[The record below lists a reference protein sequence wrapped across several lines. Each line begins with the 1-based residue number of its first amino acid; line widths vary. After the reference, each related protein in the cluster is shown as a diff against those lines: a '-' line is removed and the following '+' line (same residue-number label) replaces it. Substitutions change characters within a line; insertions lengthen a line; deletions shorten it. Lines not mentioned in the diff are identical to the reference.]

1 MEGSAVGFFA
11 KWLYSHKVSTFQIIT
26 YSFVLLI
33 LTGTL
38 LLMLP
43 WATKS
48 GESAGFMTA
57 WFTATSASCVTGL
70 VLQDTALYWSLF
82 GKIVILVLI
91 QIGGVGVVTISVL
104 IALAAGKKIDLM
116 QRGLMNYSVSSPTA
130 GGTVSLTRF
139 IARSVLII
147 ELTGALLMW
156 PGFAGEFGIWKGLGI
171 SFFHSVSAF
180 CNAGFDLMGTESG
193 AFSSLTVF
201 SNHPVI
207 NIVVMTLIIL
217 GGLGF
222 LTWQDVVV
230 HKFHL
235 CRCRLQTKLILS
247 SSLFLIVVPAVLFFF
262 FEYGSVHGS
271 ERVWLSLFQSVTAR
285 TAGFNTADLTQ
296 MSDSGLMLMII
307 LMLIGGS
314 PGSTAGGMKTTT
326 AVILFSWLSSAMHQ
340 QSRPKMFGRRITQ
353 SSANNAATVLML
365 YLVLFLGGSMIISRL
380 DHAPL
385 LYCMFEAASAVGTVG
400 LTLGLTTQLC
410 TVSHVILIIL
420 MFIGRVGGMTLAYA
434 ALGHNNYE
442 MQYPQEDV
450 MVG

>member
-1 MEGSAVGFFA
+1 MGFFA

-139 IARSVLII
+139 IARSILII

-171 SFFHSVSAF
+171 SFF
-180 CNAGFDLMGTESG
+180 
-193 AFSSLTVF
+193 
-201 SNHPVI
+201 I
-207 NIVVMTLIIL
+207 
-217 GGLGF
+217 
-222 LTWQDVVV
+222 
-230 HKFHL
+230 
-235 CRCRLQTKLILS
+235 RCLL
-247 SSLFLIVVPAVLFFF
+247 
-262 FEYGSVHGS
+262 
-271 ERVWLSLFQSVTAR
+271 
-285 TAGFNTADLTQ
+285 
-296 MSDSGLMLMII
+296 
-307 LMLIGGS
+307 
-314 PGSTAGGMKTTT
+314 
-326 AVILFSWLSSAMHQ
+326 SAMPD
-340 QSRPKMFGRRITQ
+340 SI
-353 SSANNAATVLML
+353 
-365 YLVLFLGGSMIISRL
+365 
-380 DHAPL
+380 
-385 LYCMFEAASAVGTVG
+385 
-400 LTLGLTTQLC
+400 
-410 TVSHVILIIL
+410 
-420 MFIGRVGGMTLAYA
+420 
-434 ALGHNNYE
+434 
-442 MQYPQEDV
+442 
-450 MVG
+450 